1 MLYLSLSRVCNL
13 FPFLYQ
19 TVYGRGSP
27 CILHLSFNFDF
38 GPAFTVMDSTTGSSS
53 FNLGGAEKKS
63 TIKINWLILIF
74 WSNHMNPTTQKLVK
88 MKIKV
93 TVLRNFFKKF
103 KNYLIIFC
111 LIKWYSNLCILPRS
125 HYKNVDEFWQ
135 NPLNLMSLVFSI
147 ITLIIH
153 ATY

>member
-1 MLYLSLSRVCNL
+1 MLKIINHIIFPFVWKSVDMTVSLFMFVIYVKSFDLMLYLSLSRVCNL

-93 TVLRNFFKKF
+93 TVLRNFFK
-103 KNYLIIFC
+103 
-111 LIKWYSNLCILPRS
+111 NLKTI
-125 HYKNVDEFWQ
+125 
-135 NPLNLMSLVFSI
+135 
-147 ITLIIH
+147 
-153 ATY
+153 

>member
-1 MLYLSLSRVCNL
+1 MLKIINHIIFPFVWKSVDMTVSLFMFVIYVKSFDLMLYLSLSRVCNL

-63 TIKINWLILIF
+63 TIIIN
-74 WSNHMNPTTQKLVK
+74 
-88 MKIKV
+88 
-93 TVLRNFFKKF
+93 
-103 KNYLIIFC
+103 
-111 LIKWYSNLCILPRS
+111 
-125 HYKNVDEFWQ
+125 
-135 NPLNLMSLVFSI
+135 
-147 ITLIIH
+147 
-153 ATY
+153 